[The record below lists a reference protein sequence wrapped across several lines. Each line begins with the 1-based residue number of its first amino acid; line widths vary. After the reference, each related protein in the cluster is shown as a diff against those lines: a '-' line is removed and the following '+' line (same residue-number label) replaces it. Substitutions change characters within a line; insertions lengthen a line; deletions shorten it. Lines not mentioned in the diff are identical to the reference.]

1 MYQEKLKIVTNIM
14 GYTASAA
21 YLNVRFFILFLL
33 DIVQRQK
40 QRQLCPATQIVRFNY
55 LLQKF

>member
-1 MYQEKLKIVTNIM
+1 MYQEKLMIVTNIM

-40 QRQLCPATQIVRFNY
+40 
-55 LLQKF
+55 